1 MTSPD
6 LRNGV
11 ILGLTTLGVIL
22 LAAAA
27 REDPMAATEIVGV
40 GCFVLATVYAQVT
53 RGGR

>member
-22 LAAAA
+22 LAAAV
-27 REDPMAATEIVGV
+27 REDPMAATEIVGA
-40 GCFVLATVYAQVT
+40 GCFLLAWVYAQVT